1 MYKLIYQL
9 LPYLYTNGT
18 VRVLLDS
25 QRLILKLSGR
35 YGWRGWGN
43 LRSNVEAREKA
54 KKRAITTVMT
64 LTTNSLLK

>member
-9 LPYLYTNGT
+9 LPDLYTNGT
-18 VRVLLDS
+18 VCV
-25 QRLILKLSGR
+25 IKLSEAHFEA
-35 YGWRGWGN
+35 
-43 LRSNVEAREKA
+43 LRALSENDWENAEAREKA